1 MTFAIDADIE
11 RRLEA
16 LGADSEA
23 SKAAL
28 LRKAVLEGLED
39 LEDLRLVEERLS
51 RPEREYSLEEVERE
65 FGLVD

>member
-1 MTFAIDADIE
+1 MTFAVDPEIE

-16 LGADSEA
+16 LGAETEA

-28 LRKAVLEGLED
+28 LRQAVLEGLED
-39 LEDLRLVEERLS
+39 LEDWRLVQERLS
-51 RPEREYSLEEVERE
+51 HQEAEYSLDEIERE